1 MSKKT
6 IAKIFAFVIPAVAV
20 SCLFPACAFVAS
32 DRDPTPI
39 IAKYGLPEVVGK
51 IKSQDVTESSGIAAS
66 RCQSDVFWTHNDS
79 GDGAFLYAFNA
90 RGDNLGTWRVP
101 NAENKDWEDIAT
113 WKDSRGKCFIYIG
126 EIGDNKLIWPVHTVY
141 RVAEPLVIAG
151 GPATTRA
158 NALLTDRSE
167 SLNYVYPDGDKNAET
182 LMVHPRSGD
191 IYILTKSDA
200 GPSGV
205 YRLKGAFS
213 ETQDQTAIKITEI
226 SVPAVPNGLL
236 TGGDISPD
244 GRSVIVCDYLQAYE
258 LSLPEGTADFDE
270 IWKQEPRPMN
280 IGKRKAGE
288 AVCYNV
294 DGSEI
299 YATSEGRNPP
309 IIRVRR
315 LN

>member
-6 IAKIFAFVIPAVAV
+6 IAKFFAFVIPAVAV
-20 SCLFPACAFVAS
+20 SCLLPACAFVAS
-32 DRDPTPI
+32 DPGRATV
-39 IAKYGLPEVVGK
+39 IAKYGRPEVVGK
-51 IKSQDVTESSGIAAS
+51 IKSPEVTESSGIAAS
-66 RCQSDVFWTHNDS
+66 RCQRDVFWTHNDS

-151 GPATTRA
+151 GPVTTRD
-158 NALLTDRSE
+158 NALLTEPSE
-167 SLNYVYPDGDKNAET
+167 SLNYMYPDGDKNAET
-182 LMVHPRSGD
+182 LMVHPHSGD
-191 IYILTKSDA
+191 IYILTKSDSR
-200 GPSGV
+200 PSGV
-205 YRLKGAFS
+205 YRLRGTFS
-213 ETQDQTAIKITEI
+213 ETQDQTAIKIAEI
-226 SVPAVPNGLL
+226 LVPAVPNGLL

-258 LSLPEGTADFDE
+258 LSLPEGTVDFDE
-270 IWKQEPRPMN
+270 IWNQEPRAMN
-280 IGKRKAGE
+280 IGKRKTGE
-288 AVCYNV
+288 AVSYNV